1 LPSPGA
7 FSLGKL
13 SDLAQNVPASFCSTL
28 LTYLDRQAWPRAL
41 LARDV
46 SILPFPK
53 GSPEAMIGQTVSHY
67 RILEKLGEGGMGV
80 VYLAEDTHLGRQVA
94 IKFLSASMTA
104 NAHHFKARFLREARA
119 ASRLS
124 HPHIATV
131 YDYGETDE
139 GFPFIVMERV
149 KGKSLSDVLHEDEL
163 TLARAIEI
171 IEDVGAALSEAH
183 AHGIIHRDIKPSN
196 IFITERGTVKVL
208 DFGLAK
214 QLHEDHSQA
223 DPDARTLLATHTR
236 SDIVVGTPLY
246 LSPEQALSAP
256 VDGRSDLFALG
267 ALLYEC
273 IAGRPA
279 FSGAS
284 VIEIGAQVIHVDP
297 PLPST
302 INAQVPAELD
312 RITLKALAKK
322 PEARYQTAAEMI
334 EDLHRASMMVSG
346 NEHRVRRLKDDLH
359 RTGEPNSPRRTN
371 RSSALLTITDG
382 LRRPRLSLGFVI
394 ISILITGAALWGFIY
409 WLKPGAHKVSSEAQ
423 SWYDRG
429 LEALN
434 TGAYFQ
440 ASKSLLKATEID
452 DHFALAHA
460 RLAEAWMEM
469 GYNDNAKD
477 EMLRVSALVPDRSV
491 LAQAD
496 ALYLDAINAQVSNDF
511 TRAIRAYEEIAR
523 LTPNKAQVFVDLGRA
538 YEKNDELTKAIENY
552 VQATNHDA
560 QNALAYLR
568 VGVLY
573 GRKQDMN
580 SALAAFDKAKAI
592 DEPSGNIEGQ
602 VSVLYERAN
611 ALLNARRLDEARA
624 ASQQALDLANASGND
639 AQKIAALLL
648 LSRLS
653 YTEGS
658 LDKAQAY
665 ANDAI
670 NYAQQRGLDDL
681 IALGLNNLAY
691 TLFVS
696 GNYAEAEKTYK
707 QGLEFAKRSKSRLR
721 EAVILQNLGS
731 MYIQQLRTDD
741 GLQYAEQALTF
752 FQQGQYRSNIH
763 VCLTVI
769 GRANRQKGDY
779 EAALRAFR
787 QGLELAEQSNYPAQ
801 IAFSK
806 GEIATVL
813 AEQEN
818 YPEALGLYAQSYEIN
833 KSLDDKRNTAYSL
846 INQGRLLWRVGSY
859 DRSRA
864 NLNEAEELAS
874 RSDNIVKLIQ
884 AEVPVHEAQLELSLR
899 HFQEAITKSQ
909 QGLELAGTKYESTAI
924 QAKYTLGLAQALSGA
939 AREGKKT
946 CDEAAEMALKAG
958 DAGLISR
965 AWLALAEVLLENN
978 DAQGA
983 LTYALKA
990 QESFDRAGQ
999 LESGWRAWA
1008 IASRASRLK
1017 KDERAASEQRARA
1030 EELFSQLRQKWG
1042 EEVFES
1048 YLKRPD
1054 IQFSHKQLGEAV
1066 PSADK

>member
-1 LPSPGA
+1 
-7 FSLGKL
+7 
-13 SDLAQNVPASFCSTL
+13 
-28 LTYLDRQAWPRAL
+28 
-41 LARDV
+41 
-46 SILPFPK
+46 
-53 GSPEAMIGQTVSHY
+53 MIGQTVSHY
-67 RILEKLGEGGMGV
+67 RILEKLGEGAMGV

-94 IKFLSASMTA
+94 IKFLSASMTRD
-104 NAHHFKARFLREARA
+104 AHHFKARFLREARA
-119 ASRLS
+119 ASRLN

-139 GFPFIVMERV
+139 GFPFIVMELI
-149 KGKSLSDVLHEDEL
+149 KGKPLSDLLHDDEL
-163 TLARAIEI
+163 TLMRAIEI
-171 IEDVGAALSEAH
+171 IEDVADALAEAH
-183 AHGIIHRDIKPSN
+183 RHGIIHRDIKPSN
-196 IFITERGTVKVL
+196 VFITERGTVKVL

-246 LSPEQALSAP
+246 LSPEQALSTP

-297 PLPST
+297 PPPST
-302 INAQVPAELD
+302 INAQVPSELD
-312 RITLKALAKK
+312 RITMKALAKK
-322 PEARYQTAAEMI
+322 PEARYQTAQEMI
-334 EDLHRASMMVSG
+334 EDLRQMSMMVSG

-359 RTGEPNSPRRTN
+359 RTGEPGSPRRTN

-382 LRRPRLSLGFVI
+382 LRRPRVSVGFVI
-394 ISILITGAALWGFIY
+394 LAILVTGVALWGFIY
-409 WLKPGAHKVSSEAQ
+409 WLKPGAHKVSSEPQ

-434 TGAYFQ
+434 SGAYFQ
-440 ASKSLLKATEID
+440 ASKSLLKAIEID
-452 DHFALAHA
+452 DHFVLAHA

-511 TRAIRAYEEIAR
+511 TRAIRAYEEIVR

-538 YEKNDELTKAIENY
+538 YEKNEESTKAIENY
-552 VQATNHDA
+552 VQATNRDP

-592 DEPSGNIEGQ
+592 YEPSGNIEGQ

-611 ALLNARRLDEARA
+611 ALINARRLDEAHTA
-624 ASQQALDLANASGND
+624 LQQALDLANASGND
-639 AQKIAALLL
+639 AQKIGTLLL

-665 ANDAI
+665 ANEAI
-670 NYAQQRGLDDL
+670 DFAQRRGLDDL

-731 MYIQQLRTDD
+731 MYIQQLRTDE
-741 GLQYAEQALTF
+741 GLSYAQQALAF

-763 VCLTVI
+763 VCLTII
-769 GRANRQKGDY
+769 GRATRRKGDY
-779 EAALRAFR
+779 QAALDAF
-787 QGLELAEQSNYPAQ
+787 QQTLDLAEQSNYPAQ
-801 IAFSK
+801 IAFSY

-813 AEQEN
+813 AEQER
-818 YPEALGLYAQSYEIN
+818 YPEALARYDQSYEIH
-833 KSLDDKRNTAYSL
+833 KSLNDRRNMAYSL
-846 INQGRLLWRVGSY
+846 MNRGSVLWRLGRY
-859 DRSRA
+859 DEARA
-864 NLNEAEELAS
+864 SLAQALDLANQPDNL
-874 RSDNIVKLIQ
+874 VKPVI
-884 AEVPVHEAQLELSLR
+884 AEVPLHYAQIALSERKFAEAK
-899 HFQEAITKSQ
+899 AKSQ
-909 QGLELAGTKYESTAI
+909 QAIELAGTQYESVAI
-924 QAKYTLGLAQALSGA
+924 QAKYTLGLAQSFLNDAGDGVKNC
-939 AREGKKT
+939 E
-946 CDEAAEMALKAG
+946 EAVEMAKGAG
-958 DAGLISR
+958 DAGLLSR
-965 AWLALAEVLLENN
+965 AQLALAESLLEKG
-978 DAQGA
+978 DAEGA
-983 LTYALKA
+983 LSNALEA
-990 QESFDRAGQ
+990 QQSFNRASQ
-999 LESGWRAWA
+999 LESEWRAWA
-1008 IASRASRLK
+1008 IAARASRLK
-1017 KDERAASEQRARA
+1017 KDLKDASEQMAQA
-1030 EELFSQLRQKWG
+1030 ENVFTQLRQKWG
-1042 EEVFES
+1042 DEAFEG
-1048 YLKRPD
+1048 YQKNRPD

-1066 PSADK
+1066 VVAGK